1 MVRHMMSSSC
11 RSKKFCL
18 RVDVFHGAS
27 DPRGVVTQF
36 VLVGVAEVASAVVR
50 AVPVDELEL
59 EGVVRELECVGW
71 ELVGVLRG
79 FLDVVRAWHDVVL
92 AAEGVEGQAALARVQ
107 SWDSRRRGLLGGDES
122 LVVGGEVGVVALVL
136 DRFIRVDLGLGE
148 DVLGAELPGRR
159 ARSHGDFYSEGSLS
173 ANWCANGSRIVDPR
187 LGRANPF
194 AFGLT
199 NGFRARCGPC
209 AGDARKSRGHVSR
222 YTRCGAPEV

>member
-1 MVRHMMSSSC
+1 
-11 RSKKFCL
+11 
-18 RVDVFHGAS
+18 
-27 DPRGVVTQF
+27 VVTQF

-148 DVLGAELPGRR
+148 DVPRR
-159 ARSHGDFYSEGSLS
+159 
-173 ANWCANGSRIVDPR
+173 
-187 LGRANPF
+187 
-194 AFGLT
+194 
-199 NGFRARCGPC
+199 
-209 AGDARKSRGHVSR
+209 
-222 YTRCGAPEV
+222 